1 MPFSSTK
8 LVLRG
13 WSPTKG
19 NEEEVYVSTQSV
31 FTNSTCP
38 ADHPK
43 PQIHTEDTSETS
55 QDKATPSYTRFAQH
69 TGSSPVLATHR
80 FPMAPSSDRRA
91 QRNRSRDPTWIP
103 RPRNA
108 FIIFRC
114 NYTRKHA
121 VRNSQELDEQSLTQT
136 LSRRAGEA
144 WKKLPTPEK
153 DKYKRLA
160 DREREEH
167 ARLYPHYRFRPMRRQ
182 TSASKTACFEHMGN
196 SGITFEGA
204 INIHPSSLA
213 ASSHS
218 HNENVA
224 AMPLSPTSERTNKAF
239 ESAGRSRSTSVP
251 RRDLLSTPPFVPSMQ
266 PDCRSYSL
274 IDGIVIARE
283 PSDCVAQVLH
293 LPPHAALDLRQPIA
307 ATGLCPSDLPP
318 EANCVDQQNKSSDG
332 IWQLGQSE
340 CEYPL
345 PYPSAGLSVD
355 LDAPFEDHQQSA
367 GATVPLNNVT
377 SSLEGWDGH
386 FGPLS
391 PSGSVMSSVGGSG
404 YAPSSSSQ
412 LSSSSPP
419 PMTGSVPHDMS
430 DVSADENVLTY
441 GLRELPAHPVERA
454 VTEMGSSNSLSHFAY
469 SPVDREASSY
479 DEMERAQ
486 ALEAY
491 AIGLQNCDLF
501 MGNMGN
507 YVEYAP
513 TLFEQQSALFSDQP
527 ARLSPENVVQRLA
540 GEVKTGTGTDAGET
554 VWS

>member
-1 MPFSSTK
+1 
-8 LVLRG
+8 
-13 WSPTKG
+13 
-19 NEEEVYVSTQSV
+19 
-31 FTNSTCP
+31 
-38 ADHPK
+38 
-43 PQIHTEDTSETS
+43 
-55 QDKATPSYTRFAQH
+55 
-69 TGSSPVLATHR
+69 
-80 FPMAPSSDRRA
+80 
-91 QRNRSRDPTWIP
+91 
-103 RPRNA
+103 
-108 FIIFRC
+108 
-114 NYTRKHA
+114 
-121 VRNSQELDEQSLTQT
+121 
-136 LSRRAGEA
+136 
-144 WKKLPTPEK
+144 
-153 DKYKRLA
+153 
-160 DREREEH
+160 
-167 ARLYPHYRFRPMRRQ
+167 
-182 TSASKTACFEHMGN
+182 
-196 SGITFEGA
+196 
-204 INIHPSSLA
+204 
-213 ASSHS
+213 
-218 HNENVA
+218 
-224 AMPLSPTSERTNKAF
+224 MPLSPTSERTNKLLKVRGVVGQRP
-239 ESAGRSRSTSVP
+239 S

-283 PSDCVAQVLH
+283 PSDSYRSNRVM
-293 LPPHAALDLRQPIA
+293 
-307 ATGLCPSDLPP
+307 PSDLPP
-318 EANCVDQQNKSSDG
+318 EANCVDQQNKSSNG

-345 PYPSAGLSVD
+345 PYPSAGLLSTSMH
-355 LDAPFEDHQQSA
+355 LSKTISNCWCE
-367 GATVPLNNVT
+367 VPLNNAT

-454 VTEMGSSNSLSHFAY
+454 VTEMGSSNSLSHFAWN
-469 SPVDREASSY
+469 
-479 DEMERAQ
+479 AQ

-507 YVEYAP
+507 YAEYAP

-540 GEVKTGTGTDAGET
+540 GEVKTGTGTDAGEL
-554 VWS
+554 SDCSSPLFIGKY